1 MRLQFWHPLR
11 VQRFFTSLM
20 DAGEGVESSL
30 EAVRRHPG
38 KPINSGRILVRIL
51 LGLLV
56 VLALA
61 SAIAMVFRQEN
72 QMARIRARQAELD
85 VLTAEAEADLAELR
99 ELQGLVDTDAY
110 IERVARDQLGM
121 VRPNELIFQD

>member
-1 MRLQFWHPLR
+1 M
-11 VQRFFTSLM
+11 
-20 DAGEGVESSL
+20 

-38 KPINSGRILVRIL
+38 KSVNSGRILVRIL
-51 LGLLV
+51 IGLFV

-72 QMARIRARQAELD
+72 QMARIRARQMELAE
-85 VLTAEAEADLAELR
+85 LTAEAEADLAELR
-99 ELQGLVDTDAY
+99 ELQGIVDTDAY